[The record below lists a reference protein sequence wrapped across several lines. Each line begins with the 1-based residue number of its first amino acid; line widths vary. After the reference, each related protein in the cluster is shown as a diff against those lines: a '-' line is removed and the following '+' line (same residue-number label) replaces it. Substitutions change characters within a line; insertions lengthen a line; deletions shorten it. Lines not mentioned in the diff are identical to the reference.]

1 LDAHGAASRG
11 GAAVARITV
20 VDDNP
25 EFLETMF
32 SILDGLEGHDVAG
45 FDGNQT
51 SIEQLVASDPELLIV
66 DLRMAGDDMRGWDI
80 LMLARAEESLR
91 RVPLIVC
98 SGDITTLRARADEFA
113 RLGNVHTLEKPFGLD
128 DVTSLVERVLG
139 EQPPASEQAS

>member
-1 LDAHGAASRG
+1 M
-11 GAAVARITV
+11 ARITV

-32 SILDGLEGHDVAG
+32 SILEGVEGHDVAG

-51 SIEQLVASDPELLIV
+51 SIEELVASDPELLIV
-66 DLRMAGDDMRGWDI
+66 DLRIAGKDMRGWDI

-98 SGDITTLRARADEFA
+98 SGDITALRARADEFA
-113 RLGNVHTLEKPFGLD
+113 RIGNIYALEKPFGLD
-128 DVTSLVERVLG
+128 DVTSLVDQVLG
-139 EQPPASEQAS
+139 EQPSASEKAS